1 MKIIIPDGRTD
12 FSIEENI
19 ISVKHINI
27 NKIIVVDQHHDAIG
41 ILTETPGHQWFVTDL
56 LKPDNCWPT
65 SYRPTAREALN
76 IFRLQLLSSDIL
88 QFDSSAEFVRWLAK
102 RLNVSMKETL
112 PRKRDSKGRF
122 CKRTTF

>member
-56 LKPDNCWPT
+56 LTSYNCWPT
-65 SYRPTAREALN
+65 SYSPTARETLN
-76 IFRLQLLSSDIL
+76 IFRWPHTDIL